1 MVGGAYVHADTVPA
15 EPTESN
21 MLQEPVFD
29 RFFCVAAIP
38 ALIAS
43 RRHKQTGGLRNKGAV
58 GFDNVLGMISTNVP
72 PLYFST
78 TSL

>member
-21 MLQEPVFD
+21 MLQGPVFD

-43 RRHKQTGGLRNKGAV
+43 RLHKQTGGLRNKGAV
-58 GFDNVLGMISTNVP
+58 GFDNVLGISVP
-72 PLYFST
+72 MSPLYFST